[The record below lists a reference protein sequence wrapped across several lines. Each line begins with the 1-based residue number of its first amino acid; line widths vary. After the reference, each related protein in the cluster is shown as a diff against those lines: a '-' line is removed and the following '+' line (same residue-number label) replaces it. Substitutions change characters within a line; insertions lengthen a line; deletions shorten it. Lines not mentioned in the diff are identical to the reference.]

1 MRRHLS
7 QYVDETRRPA
17 AAASFFGSTGELL
30 DGLKNMPADPFEAAI
45 LNVNKLLYS
54 ESV

>member
-30 DGLKNMPADPFEAAI
+30 DGLKNMPADPSEAAI
-45 LNVNKLLYS
+45 FKCKQIIIVF
-54 ESV
+54 